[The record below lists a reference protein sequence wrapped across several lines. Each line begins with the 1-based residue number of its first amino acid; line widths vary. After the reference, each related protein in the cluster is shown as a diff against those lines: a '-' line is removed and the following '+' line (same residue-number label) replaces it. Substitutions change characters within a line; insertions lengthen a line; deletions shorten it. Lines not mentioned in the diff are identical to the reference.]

1 MRSTRLRQ
9 VIPVVTPGARYK
21 IGEKAATQGHFSK
34 LGRGFGDF
42 WGWQMAGQAGGVG
55 LAGSCG
61 VHMWVPGAAAP
72 CVWGRRV

>member
-42 WGWQMAGQAGGVG
+42 
-55 LAGSCG
+55 
-61 VHMWVPGAAAP
+61 
-72 CVWGRRV
+72 